1 VSGIRL
7 LVRRSLRDLAAMR
20 FRAAAIVLIVA
31 SGMAIFT
38 GMYSAIDSLLATR
51 DEWYRKG
58 GMPDL
63 EVRFVLEDQIN
74 LPSFAD
80 LPGVEAVESRLLLP
94 GHVELKNG
102 RHLSATLVG
111 LDLAGPRRLGR
122 LTLLAGRPLDS
133 ASPSEV
139 LIDPNFARYH
149 GFVPGDRI
157 LLMVGRDRFEL
168 TVRGIA
174 VSPEYLIASANPSD
188 LLPSKGS
195 MAILFAPLQLVA
207 ERLGFRPV
215 DSLVFRLGNVADRG
229 ALAARIAARADQKL
243 TVEEMIPRSRQFASL
258 FLAKDLRAFALFV
271 PAIIVIFAVT
281 SVLVTLFLMFQW
293 IAGQRREI
301 GLLMALGYGR
311 ARLVAAY
318 LFPLVLLAALAVIAG
333 GLLST
338 TTLAGFALSYADAIG
353 LPRPRL
359 FLDGGLIAWGAAGVA
374 LLLAVAG
381 AVPQARLLAMSP
393 QDAVRTARGRAA
405 AGAVARRLGSWLGR
419 TLWLRYALR
428 NVLRNRIV
436 SLMTAVSVG
445 LALGVSISYEIAMA
459 SFEKTLVRHFA
470 ADRWDVAVDFL
481 SPVWD
486 DELGMLDTVRGITA
500 VDPYLRGAVR
510 LVAGRRVESSL
521 VTGIEPGRSLHGEEV
536 LEGRGIAP
544 GDVDVILL
552 ERKLARDLG
561 YRLGDEVTVDS
572 RGRQFRARLVGTFS
586 GSLPGA
592 SYAPRSAVQ
601 RWLDLDEQSSGVF
614 LRTSM
619 PPAGLRN
626 QLFRLERV
634 GGVTFK
640 SELIGNLLAIVHEVL
655 VILYIT
661 EAFSVLVAALF
672 VFTST
677 SFTLLARREEYA
689 LLRILGFG
697 DRTVAAMVVA
707 EVSMVGLLGA
717 ALAIPVGY
725 GLARLLC
732 GRLSE
737 AWFAVGTVFAPRDAL
752 IILVPALL
760 VLPLTALPAVRT
772 ILAANLPQTLREK
785 RFG

>member
-1 VSGIRL
+1 MSGIRL
-7 LVRRSLRDLAAMR
+7 LLRRALRDLAAMR

-51 DEWYRKG
+51 DDWYRQG

-63 EVRFVLEDQIN
+63 EVRFVLEDQVN
-74 LPSFAD
+74 LPSFDD

-94 GHVELKNG
+94 GHLELAGG
-102 RHLSATLVG
+102 RQLSATLVG
-111 LDLAGPRRLGR
+111 FDLAGPRSLGR
-122 LTLLAGRPLDS
+122 LTLLAGEPLDP
-133 ASPSEV
+133 ARPDEV
-139 LIDPNFARYH
+139 VIDPSFARYH
-149 GFVPGDRI
+149 GFGLGDRM
-157 LLMVGRDRFEL
+157 LLVVGRDRFEL

-195 MAILFAPLQLVA
+195 MAVLFAPLELVE

-215 DSLVFRLGNVADRG
+215 DSLVFRLGDAAGRE
-229 ALAARIAARADQKL
+229 ALAARIAARADEKL
-243 TVEEMIPRSRQFASL
+243 SVEETIPRSRHFASL
-258 FLAKDLRAFALFV
+258 FLEKDLRAFAVFV
-271 PAIIVIFAVT
+271 PAIIVIFALT
-281 SVLVTLFLMFQW
+281 SVLITLFLMFQW

-311 ARLVAAY
+311 ARLMAAY
-318 LFPLVLLAALAVIAG
+318 MSPLVLLAALAMIAG

-338 TTLAGFALSYADAIG
+338 TTLFGFGLSYAGAIG
-353 LPRPRL
+353 MPRPRL
-359 FLDGGLIAWGAAGVA
+359 VLDRELIAWGAAGVA
-374 LLLAVAG
+374 LLLALAG
-381 AVPQARLLAMSP
+381 AAPQVRLLSASP
-393 QDAVRTARGRAA
+393 QDAVRPERGRAA
-405 AGAVARRLGSWLGR
+405 TGAAARRLGSWLGR
-419 TLWLRYALR
+419 TLWLRYAVR
-428 NVLRNRIV
+428 NVLRNRAV

-445 LALGVSISYEIAMA
+445 LALGVSISYNIAMT
-459 SFEKTLVRHFA
+459 SFEQTLVRHFA

-486 DELGMLDTVRGITA
+486 DELGMLDAVGGISA
-500 VDPYLRGAVR
+500 VEPYLRGAVR
-510 LVAGRRVESSL
+510 LVAAGRVESSL
-521 VTGIEPGRSLHGEEV
+521 VTGLEPGRSLHREV
-536 LEGRGIAP
+536 VVEGRALAP

-552 ERKLARDLG
+552 EEKLARDLG
-561 YRLGDEVTVDS
+561 YRPGDPVTVDS
-572 RGRQFRARLVGTFS
+572 RGRRFQALLVGTFS

-601 RWLDLDEQSSGVF
+601 RWLDLEEQSSGVF
-614 LRTSM
+614 LRTNA
-619 PPAGLRN
+619 PPAGLRDR
-626 QLFRLERV
+626 LLGLERV
-634 GGVTFK
+634 GRVTFK
-640 SELIGNLLAIVHEVL
+640 SELVGNLLAIVDEVL

-661 EAFSVLVAALF
+661 EAFSLLVAVLF

-677 SFTLLARREEYA
+677 SFTLLSRREEYA

-707 EVSMVGLLGA
+707 EVSVAGFLGA

-737 AWFAVGTVFAPRDAL
+737 AWFSVGIVLSPRDAL
-752 IILVPALL
+752 IIVIPALL
-760 VLPLTALPAVRT
+760 LMPLVALPAIRT
-772 ILAANLPQTLREK
+772 ILAADLPQTLREK